1 MRQYTFPRWAATA
14 LLAAA
19 GLGLVVALWFG
30 GGAEAPRFS
39 DPGALVRWGAP
50 IAKLFLHLST
60 AITVAGLL
68 FALFALPKGKEQE
81 RALGVVSWGSAAW
94 TISGLAHLVLTY
106 VSAAGVALDFGP
118 AFGEGL
124 WLFVTQIEL
133 GTLYAFNLLG
143 AALVALLAVAV
154 RSQLGVLITAGIA
167 VAAVYPM
174 AETGHASADT
184 SHSLAVNSMLMH
196 LLGVSVWLGGL
207 VLLFAFR
214 HEAQARFVE
223 LIRRYSNLALISY
236 IAIAVSGVTS
246 ALLRIPTWNGLLSE
260 YGLLVLAKV
269 GLFVGLGAIGFLHR
283 RWLVSAERPSSFWR
297 LATVELAIMG
307 LTFGIATALSRTA
320 PPVIDAPL
328 PEPTPAQLL
337 TGDPLP
343 PPLTPLSYLTVWD
356 FDVLWLTVCG
366 FAAYFYLAGVARLRA
381 RGDSWSLG
389 RTSSWL
395 GGILLL
401 GYVTNGALNAY
412 QEYLFSVHMIGHM
425 VLSMFVPIL
434 LVLGAPVTLLSRAV
448 VARKDGSRGMR
459 EWVLWAVHTPY
470 AAVISHPI
478 FAALNFALSLVL
490 FYYTPLFRWA
500 TEQHLG
506 HQWMLV
512 HFLITGYLF
521 AQALIGVDPMPHK
534 TGYPLKLMLL
544 IGTMGFHAFFGLSLM
559 NEQSLLLAD
568 WFGSMGRTWGEDPLT
583 DQSTGGAIA
592 WGIGELPTLLLVLAV
607 VRQWSQSDAR
617 EQKRSDRASDRSGND
632 DLAAYNE
639 MLAQRA
645 NTEDRRR

>member
-1 MRQYTFPRWAATA
+1 MNTAGHLRRAMPA
-14 LLAAA
+14 LLVAAA
-19 GLGLVVALWFG
+19 IGVVIALWFG
-30 GGAEAPRFS
+30 GGADAPRFS
-39 DPGALVRWGAP
+39 DPGALVRWGLP
-50 IAKLFLHLST
+50 LAKLALHIST
-60 AITVAGLL
+60 AITVAGLV
-68 FALFALPKGKEQE
+68 FALFALSKGAEQE
-81 RALGVVSWGSAAW
+81 RALGVVSWGSAVW
-94 TISGLAHLVLTY
+94 TISGLIHLVLTY
-106 VSAAGVALDFGP
+106 ISASGVSFDLGP
-118 AFGEGL
+118 QFGEGL

-133 GTLYAFNLLG
+133 GTLYSFNLIG
-143 AALVALLAVAV
+143 AGVVALLAIAI
-154 RSQLGVLITAGIA
+154 RSQVGILVTTAFA

-214 HEAQARFVE
+214 RETLTRFVD
-223 LIRRYSNLALISY
+223 LLRRYSNLALVSY
-236 IAIAVSGVTS
+236 IAIGVSGVVS
-246 ALLRIPTWNGLLSE
+246 AFLRIPNWSGLFSE
-260 YGLLVLAKV
+260 YGLLVLLKV
-269 GLFVGLGAIGFLHR
+269 TLFVGLGAIGYLHR
-283 RWLVSAERPSSFWR
+283 RWLVNAERPNSFWR
-297 LATVELAIMG
+297 LALVELAIMG
-307 LTFGIATALSRTA
+307 LTFGVATGLGRTA
-320 PPVIDAPL
+320 PPVIDLPLAP
-328 PEPTPAQLL
+328 PTPAQLL

-343 PPLTPLSYLTVWD
+343 PPLTPMSYITVWD
-356 FDVLWLTVCG
+356 FDILWLSVCA
-366 FAAYFYLAGVARLRA
+366 FAVYFYLAGVRRLTS
-381 RGDSWSLG
+381 RGDRWPVS
-389 RTSSWL
+389 RTTAWL

-425 VLSMFVPIL
+425 MLSMFVPIL

-448 VARKDGSRGMR
+448 TARKDGSRGMR
-459 EWVLWAVHTPY
+459 EWVLWGVHTPV
-470 AAVISHPI
+470 AKLLSHPI

-521 AQALIGVDPMPHK
+521 AQALIGVDPTPHQ

-639 MLAQRA
+639 MLAQRTNA
-645 NTEDRRR
+645 EDRRR

>member
-1 MRQYTFPRWAATA
+1 MNPEIQLRKFVP
-14 LLAAA
+14 LLVLAALV
-19 GLGLVVALWFG
+19 GLTFALWFG

-39 DPGALVRWGAP
+39 DPGAVVRWGLP
-50 IAKLFLHLST
+50 IAKLALHLST
-60 AITVAGLL
+60 AVTVAGLV
-68 FALFALPKGKEQE
+68 FALFALSKGAEQE
-81 RALGVVSWGSAAW
+81 RALGVVSWGSAVW
-94 TISGLAHLVLTY
+94 TLAGLAHLVLTY
-106 VSAAGVALDFGP
+106 VSAAGVSLDLGP
-118 AFGEGL
+118 EFGEGL
-124 WLFVTQIEL
+124 WLFTTQIEL
-133 GTLYAFNLLG
+133 GTLYGLNLLG
-143 AALVALLAVAV
+143 AGVVALLAIAI
-154 RSQLGVLITAGIA
+154 RSQLGILITAGLA
-167 VAAVYPM
+167 VAAVYPL

-207 VLLFAFR
+207 VLLFGFR
-214 HEAQARFVE
+214 RAQQARFVE
-223 LIRRYSNLALISY
+223 LLGRYSTLALISY
-236 IAIAVSGVTS
+236 IAIGVSGVTS
-246 ALLRIPTWNGLLSE
+246 ALLRIPDFAGLVGA
-260 YGLLVLAKV
+260 YGVLVLVKV
-269 GLFVGLGAIGFLHR
+269 ALFVVLGTFGYLHR
-283 RWLVSAERPSSFWR
+283 RWLLRSGRPNAFWR
-297 LATVELAIMG
+297 LAIAELAIMG
-307 LTFGIATALSRTA
+307 LTFGVATALGRTP
-320 PPVIDAPL
+320 PPVTDVPL
-328 PEPTPAQLL
+328 PPPTPAQILS
-337 TGDPLP
+337 GDPLP
-343 PPLTPLSYLTVWD
+343 PPLTPLSYVTVWD
-356 FDVLWLTVCG
+356 CDILWLSVCG
-366 FAAYFYLAGVARLRA
+366 FAGYFYLSGVSRLRG
-381 RGDSWSLG
+381 RGDSWPIT
-389 RTSSWL
+389 RTAAWL
-395 GGILLL
+395 GGIVLL

-448 VARKDGSRGMR
+448 VPRKDGSRGMR

-470 AAVISHPI
+470 AAVLSHPI

-521 AQALIGVDPMPHK
+521 AQALIGVDPTPHR

-559 NEQSLLLAD
+559 NEQTLLLAD

-607 VRQWSQSDAR
+607 VRQWSKSDDR
-617 EQKRSDRASDRSGND
+617 EQRRSDRASDRSGNE

-639 MLAQRA
+639 MLAKRA
-645 NTEDRRR
+645 STQDRRS